1 MSKPGKFRL
10 DTSFEGTFNK
20 FFDLTGDGKATFEDF
35 FIWKQILDP
44 DIPDAKPASTPIFSP
59 SVSKHDWQSE
69 ASEGDDYDID
79 PYDYDSPEE
88 YCEAVEMRELE
99 EAGAKPKYVSEKPV
113 VGSAQKDWDSSMS
126 TYPQSSN
133 TSHIDGEN
141 EEDTEPVSKPLSES
155 DFPNK
160 RSYDAAY
167 VVRMYEHYPAD
178 SADESK
184 ELRVCKYISEGSS
197 IASKYL
203 TRHGAFLFTQAIKE
217 NFELPIEL
225 PDEDELRE
233 TDPCNSLRK
242 IARYDADLALKAWNW
257 ILDEFMPP
265 MKELGLEPGN
275 FLVCTEYVL
284 SNLDEYPKSFMTK
297 FKKYIV
303 EHPEFAELLFG
314 SLKRV
319 NFNLVGWVVTSLEKG
334 NVDEA
339 LGLLT
344 PILKNPDFDG
354 DDKEQLLQSV
364 LDDCYNYEE
373 TDTIKRFR
381 DYVLPLFMTYADEPM
396 KTRKPDWDLDIED
409 YIKDIDGRKLKAQA
423 RAELQKKEPE
433 VTNNPDKLALANAF
447 RTGEN
452 LPEVYEFC
460 RVLLNQSGTPYSYL
474 TNGLDIG
481 IGDKVIVPVGADNKE
496 LTGIVVSI
504 EKHTALTAPYPVERV
519 KKVLRKSVE

>member
-1 MSKPGKFRL
+1 MSKPGKFRI

-35 FIWKQILDP
+35 FIWKQILDHDVP
-44 DIPDAKPASTPIFSP
+44 DTKPASTPIFSS

-88 YCEAVEMRELE
+88 YYEEVEMRELE
-99 EAGAKPKYVSEKPV
+99 ETDTKPKDVSDK
-113 VGSAQKDWDSSMS
+113 S
-126 TYPQSSN
+126 
-133 TSHIDGEN
+133 
-141 EEDTEPVSKPLSES
+141 VSKPLSES

-178 SADESK
+178 SVDESK

-225 PDEDELRE
+225 PDEDEFRE
-233 TDPCNSLRK
+233 IDPCNSLRK

-265 MKELGLEPGN
+265 MKELELELGN

-284 SNLDEYPKSFMTK
+284 SNLDEYPKGFMPK

-303 EHPEFAELLFG
+303 EHPDFAELLFG

-319 NFNLVGWVVTSLEKG
+319 NFNLVGWVINSLEKG

-344 PILKNPDFDG
+344 PILKNPNFDG
-354 DDKEQLLQSV
+354 DDKERLLESV
-364 LDDCYNYEE
+364 LDDCYNYNE

-396 KTRKPDWDLDIED
+396 KARKPDWDLDVED

-423 RAELQKKEPE
+423 RAELQKKESE

-447 RTGEN
+447 HTGEN
-452 LPEVYEFC
+452 LPEVHEFC
-460 RVLLNQSGTPYSYL
+460 RVLLNQSGMPYSYL
-474 TNGLDIG
+474 TNGLDLG
-481 IGDKVIVPVGADNKE
+481 IGDRVIVPVGADNKE

-519 KKVLRKSVE
+519 KKVIRKQNS

>member
-44 DIPDAKPASTPIFSP
+44 DVPDTKPASTPIFSP
-59 SVSKHDWQSE
+59 SVSKRDWQSE
-69 ASEGDDYDID
+69 ATEGDDYDID

-88 YCEAVEMRELE
+88 YYDEVEMRELE
-99 EAGAKPKYVSEKPV
+99 EADAKPKYVSEKPV
-113 VGSAQKDWDSSMS
+113 VGSVQKDWGSSMTS
-126 TYPQSSN
+126 YPQSSN
-133 TSHIDGEN
+133 TSHIE
-141 EEDTEPVSKPLSES
+141 SE
-155 DFPNK
+155 
-160 RSYDAAY
+160 
-167 VVRMYEHYPAD
+167 
-178 SADESK
+178 DESP
-184 ELRVCKYISEGSS
+184 S
-197 IASKYL
+197 IASKYM

-225 PDEDELRE
+225 HDEDEHRE

-297 FKKYIV
+297 FKRYIV
-303 EHPEFAELLFG
+303 EHPDFAEMLFG

-319 NFNLVGWVVTSLEKG
+319 NFNLVGWVITSLEKG
-334 NVDEA
+334 NIDEA
-339 LGLLT
+339 VALLT
-344 PILKNPDFDG
+344 PILKNPNFDG

-381 DYVLPLFMTYADEPM
+381 DYIMPLFMTYADEPM
-396 KTRKPDWDLDIED
+396 KARKPDWDYEIED

-423 RAELQKKEPE
+423 RAELQKQQEAK
-433 VTNNPDKLALANAF
+433 TNTTDKLALANAF

-452 LPEVYEFC
+452 LPEGYEFC

-474 TNGLDIG
+474 TNGLDLG
-481 IGDKVIVPVGADNKE
+481 IGDRVIVPVGADNKE

-519 KKVLRKSVE
+519 KKVIRKQDS